1 MEPQNGVRTAV
12 DVRVEL
18 FGVARLTAGRREL
31 TVTLPGRPN
40 TRDIVGGLA
49 RACPE
54 LIGTVISEDGTRL
67 QESHI
72 LNLNGT
78 AFVGEGWLRLGPDD
92 RLLLFSSQ
100 AGG

>member
-1 MEPQNGVRTAV
+1 MDPQNGVRTAV

-31 TVTLPGRPN
+31 TVALPERPN
-40 TRDIVGGLA
+40 TRDIVGALA

-54 LIGTVISEDGTRL
+54 LIGKVISEDGTTL
-67 QESHI
+67 QESQI

-78 AFVGEGWLRLGPDD
+78 VFVGEGRLSLGPED